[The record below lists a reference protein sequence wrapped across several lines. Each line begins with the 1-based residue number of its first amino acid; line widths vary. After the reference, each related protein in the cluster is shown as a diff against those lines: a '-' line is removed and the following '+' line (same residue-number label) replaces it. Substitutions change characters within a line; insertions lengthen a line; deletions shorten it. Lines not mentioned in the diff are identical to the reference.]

1 MTTTLQQIQDRAVA
15 FSSANG
21 LASLVADPSE
31 IINRLAGF
39 ERDVYDLATR
49 ENRYF
54 FAVSVPVAST
64 AGASARTIAL
74 SALAL
79 PCGRLLKFVLNDGRT
94 VDQVDI
100 QDLEAELAPRYYVLG
115 TTIYEVSN
123 DWSAATGAVSGVL
136 TYVRL
141 PANLSTVGDLTQT
154 VTLPDEFTD
163 MLELRLAHY
172 LAHKDVGRDPL
183 EIDRLAKM
191 IDEQDENFVS
201 HVTEFAGVESRRF
214 NIPTKGDKK

>member
-21 LASLVADPSE
+21 LASLVSDPSE
-31 IINRLAGF
+31 IINRIAGF

-54 FAVSVPVAST
+54 FAVAANVAST
-64 AGASARTIAL
+64 GGSSGRSIAL
-74 SALAL
+74 SGLAI
-79 PCGRLLKFVLNDGRT
+79 PCGRILKLVLNDGRT
-94 VDQVDI
+94 VDQVDVL
-100 QDLEAELAPRYYVLG
+100 DLEAELAPRYYVLG

-123 DWSAATGAVSGVL
+123 DWSGGTGAVGGVL
-136 TYVRL
+136 TYVRQPSL
-141 PANLSTVGDLTQT
+141 LSTAGDLTQAI
-154 VTLPDEFTD
+154 TLPDEFAD
-163 MLELRLAHY
+163 MLELRLAQY

-183 EIDRLAKM
+183 ELQRLDKM
-191 IDEQDENFVS
+191 IEDQDENFIS
-201 HVTEFAGVESRRF
+201 HVGQFAGVESRRF

>member
-1 MTTTLQQIQDRAVA
+1 MTTTLQQLQDRAVA

-21 LASLVADPSE
+21 LSSLVSDRSE
-31 IINRLAGF
+31 IINRIAGF

-54 FAVSVPVAST
+54 FALSAAVSSTNAS
-64 AGASARTIAL
+64 SARSIPLASLTI
-74 SALAL
+74 
-79 PCGRLLKFVLNDGRT
+79 PCGRILKFVLNDGRT

-115 TTIYEVSN
+115 TTMYEVSN
-123 DWSAATGAVSGVL
+123 DWSASPGVVSGIL
-136 TYVRL
+136 TYVRQ
-141 PANLSTVGDLTQT
+141 PATLSTAGDLTQT
-154 VTLPDEFTD
+154 LSLPDEFAD
-163 MLELRLAHY
+163 MIELRLAEY

-183 EIDRLAKM
+183 ELERLEKM
-191 IDEQDENFVS
+191 INDQDENFVS
-201 HVTEFAGVESRRF
+201 HVGQFAGVESRRF